1 MLLSFLIAILDTF
14 RFLSENEN
22 LASQD
27 NLFLCF
33 MFFVHIK
40 SNYRFISDNRI
51 YKTKSKIV
59 RTEVKPFYF
68 FAKKIEKQVSIV
80 G

>member
-1 MLLSFLIAILDTF
+1 MAILDTF
-14 RFLSENEN
+14 RLLSEDEN

-40 SNYRFISDNRI
+40 SNYRFIGDNRI

-59 RTEVKPFYF
+59 RTEVKLFYF
-68 FAKKIEKQVSIV
+68 FCKANTKNKIQVSIV
-80 G
+80 R